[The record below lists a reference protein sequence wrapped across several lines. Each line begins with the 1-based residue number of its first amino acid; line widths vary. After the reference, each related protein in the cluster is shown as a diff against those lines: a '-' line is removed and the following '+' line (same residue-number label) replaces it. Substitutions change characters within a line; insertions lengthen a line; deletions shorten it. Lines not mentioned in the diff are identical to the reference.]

1 MRWIGLMIAFFLLS
15 CSYTHT
21 KQETRT
27 VFRYNE
33 TQGIS
38 TLDPAYSRSQT
49 LMWPVYQLYNR
60 LLELDD
66 SLHLQ
71 PSLAKQYSI
80 SPNGLQYTFL
90 LRDDVYFHDSKVF
103 PSGKGRKMVSRD
115 VAYSFN
121 RILDP
126 TIASPGAWIF
136 KLIDRNAPE
145 GGIQVINDS
154 IVQITIIKPF
164 AAFAS
169 MLAMPYCS
177 VIPHESI
184 DMYGYD
190 FRNHPVGTGPF
201 MFKIWREGEKLVL
214 VKNPNYFEKD
224 SLGKALP
231 YLDAIAITFIN
242 DKQSEFLEFVKGN
255 LDFLSG
261 VQTAYKDELL
271 TRNGKLNT
279 KYSGR
284 FNMIQTPYLNTEYLG
299 FMIDSTKLKDNP
311 LLNKKVRLAINY
323 GFDRVK
329 MLKYMR
335 NNIGTPALSGFIP
348 KGMPGYSNKT
358 LGYTYNPD
366 LSRKLLLEAGY
377 PNGSGLPEL
386 TITTTADYLDL
397 CEYIQHEL
405 ETLGIRLKVEVSQG
419 ATFRGMV
426 ANSKVQFFRAS
437 WIADYP
443 DAENYLSLFYT
454 PNFSPKG
461 PNYTHFNNETYNEI
475 FDRAIV
481 EQNEDKRLEYYNKL
495 NEIIISESVIVP
507 LYYDKAVRFFS
518 KSVNGFNGNPMNIL
532 RLKKVSK
539 IVL

>member
-136 KLIDRNAPE
+136 KLIDLNAPE